1 MVESSSELV
10 EERPEAMDEIFGAL
24 SHQVR
29 RAMVGRLAGGK
40 LTIGELAAPLPM
52 SFAAVSK
59 HVKVLE
65 RAGLVDRTVEGR
77 RHVCRLA
84 PGPLASAAAWLR
96 FYERH
101 WSASL
106 DSLDDLLQPV
116 AASDRPRHRRG
127 SA

>member
-1 MVESSSELV
+1 
-10 EERPEAMDEIFGAL
+10 MDEIFGAL

-29 RAMVGRLAGGK
+29 RAMVGRLAGGE

-52 SFAAVSK
+52 SFEAVSK

-101 WSASL
+101 WAASL
-106 DSLDDLLQPV
+106 GSLDDLLQPV